1 MDNTNLLTTHSSCTI
16 AIIGGGFSGA
26 MVAANLLSKATQ
38 PLSIKLIEQRDRIGK
53 GVAYSTQSFCHFLNV
68 PAGKMSAFPDD
79 PNHLL
84 RWLQRNTENLKF
96 LIPEQVNANTFIPR
110 KVYGDYLQEILQEAE
125 ANASANVKLE
135 RIVDEAVAV
144 EPEGNRAIV
153 SLRSG
158 QCFRA
163 NRIVLALGNSPATPP
178 APIAAIGNRTVRQA
192 WSADALKELD
202 PNASVLLIG
211 TGLTMVDTAMALYEQ
226 GHRGTVYA
234 VSRRGLFPQRHQLA
248 QPYPVFLNS
257 ENTPTTIR
265 ALFRRVRQE
274 VEIAAAQGYS
284 WHSVIDAL
292 RSVTTQQ
299 WQRLPDAEKR
309 RFLRHVKPYWEVHR
323 HRIAPKAVDVIE
335 QMRDTG
341 QLITIR
347 GRIQDCQELP
357 NGVAVA
363 LRQRKTQDQIVLRVN
378 RVINCTGADSDYRRS
393 TQPLIAHLRSQ
404 QMIRPNALGFG
415 LDTATN
421 GAVLN
426 ADGKVSTLLYTLGT
440 PRKGDLWET
449 IAVPEIRGQAQALA
463 ETLLRSLR
471 PQLFSFAS
479 SHVFKE
485 GTVLD
490 RLVEATKLTQPVLF
504 RQLFDKESSSYT
516 YLIAD
521 RKARTAILVDS
532 VLEQAE
538 RDLQLLDELELT
550 LHYCLETHIHADH
563 ITGADRLREY
573 TGCQVIVPQDAAVT
587 GADGWIADRDVLRL
601 GRVQMLAIATPGH
614 TSSHMAYLVNG
625 THLLT
630 GDALLIR
637 GCGRT
642 DFQGGNAGRLYDAV
656 VQRLFALPDDT
667 LVYPGHDYKGH
678 TVSTIGEEKRWNLRF
693 AGRDRDQFINLMNNL
708 NLPQPKK
715 MKEAIPTN
723 ATCGRT
729 MTQRLAN
736 EATQLSNAAA

>member
-1 MDNTNLLTTHSSCTI
+1 
-16 AIIGGGFSGA
+16 
-26 MVAANLLSKATQ
+26 
-38 PLSIKLIEQRDRIGK
+38 
-53 GVAYSTQSFCHFLNV
+53 
-68 PAGKMSAFPDD
+68 
-79 PNHLL
+79 
-84 RWLQRNTENLKF
+84 
-96 LIPEQVNANTFIPR
+96 
-110 KVYGDYLQEILQEAE
+110 
-125 ANASANVKLE
+125 
-135 RIVDEAVAV
+135 
-144 EPEGNRAIV
+144 
-153 SLRSG
+153 
-158 QCFRA
+158 
-163 NRIVLALGNSPATPP
+163 
-178 APIAAIGNRTVRQA
+178 
-192 WSADALKELD
+192 
-202 PNASVLLIG
+202 
-211 TGLTMVDTAMALYEQ
+211 MVDTAMALYEQ

-538 RDLQLLDELELT
+538 RDLQLLHELELT

-563 ITGADRLREY
+563 ITGADRLREH

-601 GRVQMLAIATPGH
+601 GTVQMLAIATPGH
-614 TSSHMAYLVNG
+614 TSSHMAYLVNA

-630 GDALLIR
+630 GDTLLIR

-667 LVYPGHDYKGH
+667 LVYPAHDYKGH